1 MLVYRTLMIIIFN
14 LKIEI
19 KVGEINKAHVGVIH
33 IKKWFMA
40 GYYRIMIV

>member
-19 KVGEINKAHVGVIH
+19 KMGEINKAHVGVTWPVIT
-33 IKKWFMA
+33 A
-40 GYYRIMIV
+40 